1 MHQPP
6 IVTSTAGDSETLR
19 TADTQAKSV
28 ATATLTITFPLQPH
42 STITPHLYENMSAVR
57 APNHPATF
65 NGHFQPITDNE
76 DFEVELVTNTAL
88 NNTLMADSIYALS
101 GKLFA
106 LNDGSTPTLSY
117 FQDSVIRIG
126 ATGPEQPDFTN
137 KSIVTSLGMVISR
150 REVASNVSDS
160 GSHLEVI
167 VAHCDWD
174 GQYIVPGTKNLV
186 KTHTLY
192 QIGREINI
200 IGRLV
205 DFHMEDH
212 MAVVVDIRLAVPTP
226 VTHPHPPHHQFQGEN
241 CARYNGPSTSQAPK
255 PTSPAQ
261 PILISAKCGSTL
273 KESAKGKNK
282 APSDI
287 ESGSEESSE
296 TDESE
301 PSETDVQPNLPPQ
314 AKRGRPRKNIIKEA
328 AKRMRKN

>member
-28 ATATLTITFPLQPH
+28 ATATLTITYHLSITHSNHNLINIHLPILKVPLQPH

-65 NGHFQPITDNE
+65 NGHFQPITDYGYVKTPSFFQCGGVNFEKNE

-174 GQYIVPGTKNLV
+174 GQV
-186 KTHTLY
+186 
-192 QIGREINI
+192 RF
-200 IGRLV
+200 R
-205 DFHMEDH
+205 
-212 MAVVVDIRLAVPTP
+212 
-226 VTHPHPPHHQFQGEN
+226 
-241 CARYNGPSTSQAPK
+241 S
-255 PTSPAQ
+255 
-261 PILISAKCGSTL
+261 IL
-273 KESAKGKNK
+273 
-282 APSDI
+282 
-287 ESGSEESSE
+287 SS
-296 TDESE
+296 
-301 PSETDVQPNLPPQ
+301 LPD
-314 AKRGRPRKNIIKEA
+314 G
-328 AKRMRKN
+328 